1 MIRGKTLLLTAT
13 LFLSGCSTRE
23 RLNPLDPKNTATQG
37 GLAGFNAIAAD
48 DVVEFRWPALSVEGV
63 VGYRVQRWR
72 PGDAPQPLGLTDYH
86 ADASA
91 GEDSAVVNDSTYVY
105 RLIAHL
111 ANGDSAVSPPDTAT
125 PGVRRIFVLEA
136 NVPSISRLSPDGR
149 DLLFER
155 VSDESYVDLE
165 LDRNRGLLWL
175 VAETDGLVL
184 RKSEDGATIGAVLPI
199 GAPGDVSVSENRGIG
214 WVVSLSEQRVVS
226 FGPDLND
233 PTPQRWITA
242 VGSPRVVEAGSLDP
256 TVWVGNEEG
265 VVYRFRSQDLF
276 LTHQWTLGAGSIRAI
291 ALDES
296 VGCAWV
302 ATRLLDSGSLFYL
315 NPADSSATLVRTNLS
330 NTADLAVDPRS
341 GDLWLSERGP
351 SGFGVGRLSRI
362 ARSGA
367 TLATVNAIEPYGLD
381 VDPID
386 GSCWV
391 TDLRSNRL
399 LHVDRSGAILQSS
412 TRLET
417 PYAVRVAVP

>member
-1 MIRGKTLLLTAT
+1 MIRGRTLLLTAA
-13 LFLSGCSTRE
+13 LFLSGCTTRE

-48 DVVEFRWPALSVEGV
+48 GVVEFRWPALSVGGV
-63 VGYRVQRWR
+63 TGYRVQRWR
-72 PGDAPQPLGLTDYH
+72 PGEMPQPLGLADYH

-91 GEDSAVVNDSTYVY
+91 GEDSTVVNDSTYVY

-125 PGVRRIFVLEA
+125 PGPRRVFVLEA
-136 NVPSISRLSPDGR
+136 GGPSFSRLSPDVR

-165 LDRNRGLLWL
+165 LDRRRGVFWL
-175 VAETDGLVL
+175 AAEADGLVL
-184 RKSEDGATIGAVLPI
+184 RKSEDGATIGAVLSI

-214 WVVSLSEQRVVS
+214 WVVSLLEQRVVS

-233 PTPQRWITA
+233 PTPQRVISS
-242 VGSPRVVEAGSLDP
+242 VGRPRVVEAGTIDP
-256 TVWVGNEEG
+256 TLWVGNEEG
-265 VVYRFRSQDLF
+265 AVYRFRSQDLV
-276 LTHQWTLGAGSIRAI
+276 LTHEWTLGAGLIRAI

-296 VGCAWV
+296 TGSAWV
-302 ATRLLDSGSLFYL
+302 ATRLGDAGSLFYL
-315 NPADSSATLVRTNLS
+315 NPVDSSTTLVRANLS
-330 NTADLAVDPRS
+330 NAADLAVDPQS

-351 SGFGVGRLSRI
+351 SGLGVGRLSRL

-367 TLATVNAIEPYGLD
+367 TLATVNAVEPYGLD

-391 TDLRSNRL
+391 TDLRSDRL
-399 LHVDRSGAILQSS
+399 LHVDRSGAILRSS
-412 TRLET
+412 TPLQT
-417 PYAVRVAVP
+417 PYAVRVAIP